1 MNVILLWAL
10 FFGGEGG
17 GREQTRC
24 IDWCNPNGYG
34 FRAILV

>member
-17 GREQTRC
+17 GQRTNSMYR
-24 IDWCNPNGYG
+24 
-34 FRAILV
+34 LVQPKWVWF

>member
-17 GREQTRC
+17 GGQRTNSMYR
-24 IDWCNPNGYG
+24 
-34 FRAILV
+34 LVQPKWVWF